1 VADCVQVD
9 ALAVNAESAVKLL
22 FYNWRDANGAQLR
35 RGKALVFHDE
45 SHVSLAAEL
54 ASSFE
59 SLHYKT
65 RIYDATVAT
74 SKIGRISIE
83 TFHFYLIILH
93 RICTKIN
100 SSFCNPYF
108 YC

>member
-1 VADCVQVD
+1 MADCVQVD

-45 SHVSLAAEL
+45 SHASLAAEL

-65 RIYDATVAT
+65 KLYDAAVAT
-74 SKIGRISIE
+74 SIIGMMREIFI
-83 TFHFYLIILH
+83 FYLHAKYFTISQRKDVLLN
-93 RICTKIN
+93 ICGKN
-100 SSFCNPYF
+100 
-108 YC
+108 